1 MREKN
6 WLQGVLIITLLT
18 MIVACISMDFKTKVR
33 AASISQP
40 MPINK
45 LFPDPGLSETIAETL
60 SKKNITDV
68 VSQQELSSI
77 DELYADESW
86 IKSIKGVQYLS
97 NLRKIFFQK
106 NQIKDI
112 SDLASLIKL
121 EEVRLNGNQISDIS
135 ALANLSKLNVLDLSN
150 NQIKDIDALSNL
162 VKLKSLNL
170 DDNQLTDIS
179 KLESLTALKE
189 LFFTGNQI
197 TDIRVLSKLTN
208 LTELVFNKNQVTN
221 IAALSKLTNLTALGF
236 RENNVK
242 DIAPLV
248 KLVKLTTLAFSQNQ
262 VKDISV
268 LETLDILVYLAFD
281 GNQVKDISVLAKLN
295 HLAYLVFDDN
305 QVTNIDAL
313 AKLPNLIGVMFND
326 NRVRN
331 MSPLANL
338 TKLEKL
344 HAEGNYIQDVKALS
358 SLTKLKE
365 LKLDRNCIVDI
376 SPLAGLNNLD
386 ELELSNQIFTN
397 STIGYQENLTISNI
411 IKDRAGELIVPDTI
425 SDNGTYK
432 KPNISWNIP
441 TLKKEVS
448 YDFELYVIIGQAG
461 SYFSGKVIQPL
472 NKLDTIE
479 YNKAINAYGRVKSGV
494 KSAIWSHPYR
504 TKDAKQIG
512 TLSVYAG
519 KNLRILQEAK
529 TTSGTY
535 YQIRVG
541 KKTIGWVEAK
551 NIAFFYK
558 PSMEKKANGVRYIA
572 PGKESQHVYKLPVI
586 DAAIDEGTLA
596 KFKGKKLTLQREV
609 TIEKEKWMLL
619 QGIGWVKATNLSTEH
634 YDKVLYNKAITAYA
648 RVKIAKGK
656 QVWSTP
662 YRTAGYKVIGSLSR
676 YNGKNLRILREAKT
690 RSGIYY
696 QVRVGKKT
704 IGWVEAKNI
713 TVFYKPS
720 MEKKANGVRY
730 IAPGKESQHV
740 YKLPVV
746 DAAIDGGTLAKF
758 KGKKLTLQREAII
771 GKEKWVL
778 LQGVGWVKATN
789 VSALRYDKVF
799 YNKTVT
805 AYARVKTVM
814 VWSNPYRNAGNK
826 AIGSLSRYTGKNL
839 RILREAKT
847 RSGVYY
853 QVRAGKKMIGWIEAK
868 NLTVFYKPSM
878 EKKVKDTRYIVPGKE
893 GQHVYKLP
901 VADAAI
907 DGGTLA
913 RFKGK
918 KLTLQREVTIGKEK
932 WVRLQGV
939 GWVKATN
946 VSALRYDK
954 VFYNKAVIAYAKVKT
969 PMVWSTPYRTAGY
982 KAVGPLLHYTSKNL
996 RILREAKTRSGVYYQ
1011 VRVGKKTIGWLEAK
1025 NLAVFYKPSME
1036 KKAAGTCYVVAR
1048 KKNNLYY
1055 SLPVADGTISR
1066 GKLQKISRKNLTVNR
1081 KATIGGQQ
1089 WYRIKGAGWTK
1100 AANLRL
1106 KR

>member
-1 MREKN
+1 MREKDS
-6 WLQGVLIITLLT
+6 LKHVLIATLLT
-18 MIVACISMDFKTKVR
+18 MIVACVSMDFGTKVR

-40 MPINK
+40 TPINQI
-45 LFPDPGLSETIAETL
+45 FPDTCLAETIAEIL
-60 SKKNITDV
+60 SKNKITDV

-77 DELYADESW
+77 DELYANESW
-86 IKSIKGVQYLS
+86 IEYLEGIEYLS
-97 NLRKIFFQK
+97 NLRKISLENNLIQ
-106 NQIKDI
+106 NI
-112 SDLASLIKL
+112 SK
-121 EEVRLNGNQISDIS
+121 
-135 ALANLSKLNVLDLSN
+135 LANLSKLEEVNLNGNQLNDISALASLTNLNTLNLSK
-150 NQIKDIDALSNL
+150 NQIADIDALSNL
-162 VKLKSLNL
+162 GKLKYLNL
-170 DDNQLTDIS
+170 NNNQLTNI
-179 KLESLTALKE
+179 
-189 LFFTGNQI
+189 N
-197 TDIRVLSKLTN
+197 VLSKLTN
-208 LTELVFNKNQVTN
+208 LTELDFSENQVTN
-221 IAALSKLTNLTALGF
+221 IAALAKLTNLTELGF
-236 RENNVK
+236 RENKVN

-268 LETLDILVYLAFD
+268 LKNLDILVYLAFD
-281 GNQVKDISVLAKLN
+281 GNQVKDISVLANLN
-295 HLAYLVFDDN
+295 HLTYLVFNDN
-305 QVTNIDAL
+305 QVTNIDVL
-313 AKLPNLIGVMFND
+313 AELPNLVGVIFN
-326 NRVRN
+326 NNKVIN
-331 MSPLANL
+331 ISPLANL
-338 TKLEKL
+338 TKLKQL
-344 HAEGNYIQDVKALS
+344 HAEGNRIQDVEALS

-365 LKLDRNCIVDI
+365 LKLDRNAIMDI

-386 ELELSNQIFTN
+386 ELELSNQLFTN
-397 STIGYQENLTISNI
+397 SIIDYQEKITIPNT
-411 IKDRAGELIVPDTI
+411 IKDMSGRLIAPDTI
-425 SDNGTYK
+425 SDNGNYK
-432 KPNISWNIP
+432 KPNITWNLP
-441 TLKKEVS
+441 TYKKEVS
-448 YDFELYVIIGQAG
+448 YEFEQYVIIGQAG
-461 SYFSGKVIQPL
+461 SYFRGTVVQPL
-472 NKLDTIE
+472 NKLDATKT
-479 YNKAINAYGRVKSGV
+479 NNAITAYGRVKSGV
-494 KSAIWSHPYR
+494 KSAVWSHADR
-504 TKDAKQIG
+504 TKGAKQLG
-512 TLSVYAG
+512 TLSSYAG
-519 KNLRILQEAK
+519 KNLRIIQEAK
-529 TTSGTY
+529 TTSGSY

-541 KKTIGWVEAK
+541 KKMIGWVEAK
-551 NIAFFYK
+551 DIAVFYK
-558 PSMEKKANGVRYIA
+558 PSMEKKAKGARYIV
-572 PGKESQHVYKLPVI
+572 PGKEGQHVYKLPVV

-596 KFKGKKLTLQREV
+596 KFKGKKLILQREV
-609 TIEKEKWMLL
+609 TIGKEKWALL

-634 YDKVLYNKAITAYA
+634 YDKVLYNKTVTAYA
-648 RVKIAKGK
+648 RVKTAKGK
-656 QVWSTP
+656 HVWSTP

-676 YNGKNLRILREAKT
+676 YTGKNLRILREAKT

-696 QVRVGKKT
+696 QVRAGKKT
-704 IGWVEAKNI
+704 IGWIEAKNL

-720 MEKKANGVRY
+720 MEKKAKGTRY
-730 IAPGKESQHV
+730 IVPGKEGQHI

-746 DAAIDGGTLAKF
+746 DAAIDGGTLARF
-758 KGKKLTLQREAII
+758 KGKKLTLQREVTI
-771 GKEKWVL
+771 GKEKWVR

-789 VSALRYDKVF
+789 VSALRYNKVF
-799 YNKTVT
+799 YNKAIT

-814 VWSNPYRNAGNK
+814 VWSSPYRNAGNK

-878 EKKVKDTRYIVPGKE
+878 EKKVKGTRYIVPGKE

-913 RFKGK
+913 RFKGE
-918 KLTLQREVTIGKEK
+918 KLILQREVTIGKEK

-982 KAVGPLLHYTSKNL
+982 KAVGPLSHYTSKNL
-996 RILREAKTRSGVYYQ
+996 RILREAKTRSGIYYQ
-1011 VRVGKKTIGWLEAK
+1011 VRVGKKTIGWLAAK

-1066 GKLQKISRKNLTVNR
+1066 GKLQKISHKNLTVNR

>member
-1 MREKN
+1 
-6 WLQGVLIITLLT
+6 
-18 MIVACISMDFKTKVR
+18 
-33 AASISQP
+33 
-40 MPINK
+40 
-45 LFPDPGLSETIAETL
+45 
-60 SKKNITDV
+60 
-68 VSQQELSSI
+68 
-77 DELYADESW
+77 
-86 IKSIKGVQYLS
+86 
-97 NLRKIFFQK
+97 
-106 NQIKDI
+106 
-112 SDLASLIKL
+112 
-121 EEVRLNGNQISDIS
+121 
-135 ALANLSKLNVLDLSN
+135 
-150 NQIKDIDALSNL
+150 
-162 VKLKSLNL
+162 
-170 DDNQLTDIS
+170 
-179 KLESLTALKE
+179 
-189 LFFTGNQI
+189 
-197 TDIRVLSKLTN
+197 
-208 LTELVFNKNQVTN
+208 
-221 IAALSKLTNLTALGF
+221 
-236 RENNVK
+236 
-242 DIAPLV
+242 
-248 KLVKLTTLAFSQNQ
+248 
-262 VKDISV
+262 
-268 LETLDILVYLAFD
+268 
-281 GNQVKDISVLAKLN
+281 
-295 HLAYLVFDDN
+295 
-305 QVTNIDAL
+305 
-313 AKLPNLIGVMFND
+313 
-326 NRVRN
+326 
-331 MSPLANL
+331 
-338 TKLEKL
+338 
-344 HAEGNYIQDVKALS
+344 
-358 SLTKLKE
+358 
-365 LKLDRNCIVDI
+365 
-376 SPLAGLNNLD
+376 
-386 ELELSNQIFTN
+386 
-397 STIGYQENLTISNI
+397 
-411 IKDRAGELIVPDTI
+411 
-425 SDNGTYK
+425 
-432 KPNISWNIP
+432 
-441 TLKKEVS
+441 
-448 YDFELYVIIGQAG
+448 
-461 SYFSGKVIQPL
+461 
-472 NKLDTIE
+472 
-479 YNKAINAYGRVKSGV
+479 
-494 KSAIWSHPYR
+494 
-504 TKDAKQIG
+504 
-512 TLSVYAG
+512 
-519 KNLRILQEAK
+519 
-529 TTSGTY
+529 
-535 YQIRVG
+535 
-541 KKTIGWVEAK
+541 
-551 NIAFFYK
+551 
-558 PSMEKKANGVRYIA
+558 
-572 PGKESQHVYKLPVI
+572 
-586 DAAIDEGTLA
+586 
-596 KFKGKKLTLQREV
+596 
-609 TIEKEKWMLL
+609 
-619 QGIGWVKATNLSTEH
+619 
-634 YDKVLYNKAITAYA
+634 
-648 RVKIAKGK
+648 
-656 QVWSTP
+656 
-662 YRTAGYKVIGSLSR
+662 
-676 YNGKNLRILREAKT
+676 
-690 RSGIYY
+690 
-696 QVRVGKKT
+696 
-704 IGWVEAKNI
+704 
-713 TVFYKPS
+713 
-720 MEKKANGVRY
+720 
-730 IAPGKESQHV
+730 QHV

-799 YNKTVT
+799 YNKNVT

-878 EKKVKDTRYIVPGKE
+878 EKKVKGTRYIVPGKE

-1066 GKLQKISRKNLTVNR
+1066 GKLQKISRKNLAVNR